1 MHTARFRR
9 PSFRDFAAAAAGL
22 LALCIGLG
30 AMPARATEAVPAP
43 AAEPGVPIAQVLE
56 RSQALRLAAL
66 KPVPATDA
74 RAQLLQQGLQKVLAQ
89 APQAQGVPV
98 TLQVVTGPVLAETF
112 HGRLLVVHADLAA
125 RPEGER
131 LFVLAHEL
139 AHAVHADWAAVH
151 AVYRRHIP
159 AEVVQQRTDPVAALL
174 GREMSVLSH
183 EQELNADAFAMQVL
197 GRLGYG
203 IEVAIAT
210 FARHGVQPDTPSHPG
225 TRRRM
230 AWLRGAVAP

>member
-1 MHTARFRR
+1 MDIARFCR
-9 PSFRDFAAAAAGL
+9 PSVPAAGL
-22 LALCIGLG
+22 VALCIGLG
-30 AMPARATEAVPAP
+30 GAPARALEAAPAP
-43 AAEPGVPIAQVLE
+43 DPEAGAPITQVLE

-66 KPVPATDA
+66 SPVPAGDA
-74 RAQLLQQGLQKVLAQ
+74 RAQVLQHGFQKVLAH
-89 APQAQGVPV
+89 APDAKGVPI
-98 TLQVVTGPVLAETF
+98 TLQVVTGAVLAETF

-139 AHAVHADWAAVH
+139 AHAVHGDWAAVH
-151 AVYRRHIP
+151 AVYQRHVP

-174 GREMSVLSH
+174 GREMSALSH
-183 EQELNADAFAMQVL
+183 EQELNADAYAMQVL
-197 GRLGYG
+197 GRMGYG

-210 FARHGVQPDTPSHPG
+210 LARHGVQPDTPTHPG

-230 AWLRGAVAP
+230 AGLRSALP

>member
-1 MHTARFRR
+1 MPTARFRH
-9 PSFRDFAAAAAGL
+9 PFFPAAGL
-22 LALCIGLG
+22 LAVCVGMCLV
-30 AMPARATEAVPAP
+30 AAP
-43 AAEPGVPIAQVLE
+43 AAAGEGMPAVDAGAPITQVLE

-66 KPVPATDA
+66 TPVATGDA
-74 RAQLLQQGLQKVLAQ
+74 RLQLLQQGFQQVLAH
-89 APQAQGVPV
+89 APEARGLPV

-112 HGRLLVVHADLAA
+112 HGRVLVVHADLAA

-139 AHAVHADWAAVH
+139 GHAVHADWAAVR

-174 GREMSVLSH
+174 GREMSALSH
-183 EQELNADAFAMQVL
+183 EQELNADAYAMQVL
-197 GRLGYG
+197 GRMGYG

-210 FARHGVQPDTPSHPG
+210 LARHGVQPDTPTHPG
-225 TRRRM
+225 TRRRL
-230 AWLRGAVAP
+230 AGLRNAAP